1 MIHEPRVAPV
11 LAAHLTDQARV
22 ARVSA
27 AEGLMG
33 LGVTRS
39 DGAAGDAL
47 SRAQDEWALSLAT
60 FNDAAADHTALGWLL
75 AARGRNDEA
84 ANELRTAITLDP
96 RDARPHVFLGV
107 LDARAG
113 RFEEALQHFKTAK
126 KIDPA
131 YQNLDRL
138 IAEAEKRNNGRD

>member
-1 MIHEPRVAPV
+1 V
-11 LAAHLTDQARV
+11 LAAHLTDPARV

-33 LGVTRS
+33 LGIS
-39 DGAAGDAL
+39 ALDGAAGEAL
-47 SRAQDEWALSLAT
+47 ARAQDEWAISLAT
-60 FNDAAADHTALGWLL
+60 FNDLASDHTTLGWLL
-75 AARGRNDEA
+75 AARGRADDA
-84 ANELRTAITLDP
+84 TKELTTAIALDP
-96 RDARPHVFLGV
+96 ADARPHVLLGV
-107 LDARAG
+107 LNARAG
-113 RFEEALQHFKTAK
+113 RYDEALRYFKNAK